1 MALTRPPGRPTKTER
16 GHTILTPEIRDAVV
30 AMIRN
35 GNYIETACRAAGIS
49 QDCYYRW
56 TKLGEAG
63 EWPYCELTQAL
74 KTADAEGEAHLVGVI
89 RKAADSGPQY
99 WSAAARILEAKHSR
113 WARQDRTKAASVN
126 VQVVFSQRRMVD
138 ARTGE
143 VIETKPLT
151 EIAEKAGED

>member
-1 MALTRPPGRPTKTER
+1 MAITRPPGRPTKTER

-99 WSAAARILEAKHSR
+99 WPAAARILESKHER
-113 WARQDRTKAASVN
+113 WARQDRTKGQRINVNLIYGKVETTAAE
-126 VQVVFSQRRMVD
+126 
-138 ARTGE
+138 TGE
-143 VIETKPLT
+143 VIASRPLT
-151 EIAEKAGED
+151 EIAEKAGGD